1 VRDAVG
7 RSVSKTCVTM
17 PGVSPTR
24 RKNQSLLRRAAA
36 CGLCV
41 AMLAASAPARAG
53 DSAAAEA
60 LFLEAK
66 KLIAKKQYA
75 EACTKF
81 AESNRLDRGAGTLIH
96 LANCYEKNKQAASA
110 WATFKEAASAA
121 QALGR
126 ADWQKL
132 ARNRAAALEPKLA
145 QLTIRVAEAPPGIE
159 VTRDGAPM
167 SQATWGLSIPVDVGP
182 HTVEAKAAGFKP
194 FKADVT
200 VKADGDKLEVIVP
213 KLEAEPES
221 AAAAAPAAAQ
231 KVETPPSDAWEK
243 ARSGGTQRTLG
254 YIVGGVGIVG
264 LGVGGG
270 MGLLALSKNNA
281 SKSECP
287 EDGACA
293 SPAAVEANDQART
306 FGTVST
312 ISFIAGGVLLATGAV
327 LILTAGGGSKR
338 GSAAGSKTAKA
349 GGVRIVPSLGPRGG
363 GLFVGGTF

>member
-1 VRDAVG
+1 MRDPVG
-7 RSVSKTCVTM
+7 RSVSRTCVTM
-17 PGVSPTR
+17 ASVSPSR
-24 RKNQSLLRRAAA
+24 RKSPNALRRAAA
-36 CGLCV
+36 CGLAI

-194 FKADVT
+194 FKTEVT
-200 VKADGDKLEVIVP
+200 VKADGEKIEVIVP
-213 KLEAEPES
+213 KLEAEPE
-221 AAAAAPAAAQ
+221 AAPAPAAAQ
-231 KVETPPSDAWEK
+231 KMETPPSDAWEK
-243 ARSGGTQRTLG
+243 ARSGGTQKTLG

-327 LILTAGGGSKR
+327 LVFTAGGGSKR
-338 GSAAGSKTAKA
+338 GSAQGSKTASA

-363 GLFVGGTF
+363 GLFLGGTF